1 MQYISVSLL
10 FCAVH
15 NSLTQNKKGG
25 SGSAREKRR
34 DPLPPPKIL
43 PLSRLLLL
51 IIIII
56 YSLNFPY
63 LRVLALSNL
72 PKPNCFICLEHLPI
86 HVSHAYYPKYVRKVI
101 DPSSPSMRQNF
112 IAALYRAR

>member
-1 MQYISVSLL
+1 MYEI
-10 FCAVH
+10 H
-15 NSLTQNKKGG
+15 NLMYFYHRIYPA
-25 SGSAREKRR
+25 SG
-34 DPLPPPKIL
+34 P
-43 PLSRLLLL
+43 SRKCNEPI

-56 YSLNFPY
+56 YSLKFPIPKSSSTQY
-63 LRVLALSNL
+63 L

-86 HVSHAYYPKYVRKVI
+86 HVSHAYCPKYVRKVI